1 MVLDFYTKD
10 IDASHLQTGFMQNMM
25 DGVKE
30 RLEKDKASAD
40 VLGSDV
46 EARHQATLTVDGE
59 AQWTCTPGSSVQVPE
74 HDELYNRKN
83 DPFQLHNLIAEK
95 PDVAEA
101 LFRKLR
107 TYIEDLQ
114 NS

>member
-1 MVLDFYTKD
+1 M
-10 IDASHLQTGFMQNMM
+10 
-25 DGVKE
+25 
-30 RLEKDKASAD
+30 
-40 VLGSDV
+40 
-46 EARHQATLTVDGE
+46 
-59 AQWTCTPGSSVQVPE
+59 QVPE
-74 HDELYNRKN
+74 HDELYDRKN

-114 NS
+114 KQLIHCRPPRRKTGPGKELRSFSFPKTSARRQHVLYACYSGMP